1 MRLEKIVSDF
11 LSRVHCCLSLVL
23 GDAENYSS
31 IAIAAE

>member
-23 GDAENYSS
+23 GDAESTLR
-31 IAIAAE
+31 